1 MKDRLILLV
10 EDNPDDE
17 ALILRA
23 LGKAN
28 FANDVVVAHD
38 GVEALDCLFGTGVYA
53 ARGPVKPVLTLLDLK
68 LPKIDGLEVL
78 ERIRGDDRT
87 KQLPVVMLTSSGEER
102 DIHRSYELGA
112 NSYVCKPIEFERFS
126 QAVTQLGL
134 YWLLLNEPP
143 LNSG

>member
-1 MKDRLILLV
+1 MKGRPILLA

-23 LGKAN
+23 LRKAN

-38 GVEALDCLFGTGVYA
+38 GVEALDCLFGTGAYA

-112 NSYVCKPIEFERFS
+112 NSYVCKPIEFDRFS

-143 LNSG
+143 VNNG

>member
-1 MKDRLILLV
+1 MKDRVIILAD
-10 EDNPDDE
+10 DNPDDE
-17 ALILRA
+17 VLILRA
-23 LGKAN
+23 LRKAN

-112 NSYVCKPIEFERFS
+112 NSYVCKPIEFDRFS
-126 QAVTQLGL
+126 QAITQLGF

-143 LNSG
+143 VNNG